1 MMTNLTNSKKLLL
14 LLFPMFPTAVLS
26 FLPLNSDSW
35 NRCSPRSSLAGEIS
49 TSLLA
54 STSASASTAICDKS
68 NEYITK
74 NNELSSSWLEKGLLL
89 SSFTDGL
96 KSNPNA
102 VDWLMNELVET
113 LWKEEQQN
121 TQLALEESNVA
132 SPCNGPDP
140 VLLEQLED
148 MDRFVEGMN
157 LNCDDTNNNND
168 WRKNLELLCQMKSRK
183 SVDDDEDDNNSPNL
197 LDLRVLYI
205 PTAMYSLRPG
215 STSTPG
221 KQRGRNRADGK
232 KRRTEIL
239 RLLAGQLETFV
250 DTSCSNND
258 VLAVR
263 TVTMDFDDGSV
274 KQPEEVMVGD
284 TVSES
289 GAEFPEVCDSI
300 A

>member
-1 MMTNLTNSKKLLL
+1 
-14 LLFPMFPTAVLS
+14 
-26 FLPLNSDSW
+26 
-35 NRCSPRSSLAGEIS
+35 
-49 TSLLA
+49 
-54 STSASASTAICDKS
+54 
-68 NEYITK
+68 
-74 NNELSSSWLEKGLLL
+74 
-89 SSFTDGL
+89 
-96 KSNPNA
+96 
-102 VDWLMNELVET
+102 MNELVET

-121 TQLALEESNVA
+121 TQLALEESNVV

-148 MDRFVEGMN
+148 TDRIVEGMN
-157 LNCDDTNNNND
+157 LNQNCDDTDDTNNND

-183 SVDDDEDDNNSPNL
+183 SVDDDDDDDDDNNSPNL

-250 DTSCSNND
+250 DTSSCSKND
-258 VLAVR
+258 VFAVR

-274 KQPEEVMVGD
+274 KQPEEVVVGD